1 MVTNM
6 ISHDYYYF
14 LFMIIIMTFSLIFSL
29 ILAFW
34 LFGTENISII
44 VFISPL

>member
-1 MVTNM
+1 MTVTVTKNPQHDA
-6 ISHDYYYF
+6 ISRYAF
-14 LFMIIIMTFSLIFSL
+14 AVIIEFFSSSL
-29 ILAFW
+29 EFR